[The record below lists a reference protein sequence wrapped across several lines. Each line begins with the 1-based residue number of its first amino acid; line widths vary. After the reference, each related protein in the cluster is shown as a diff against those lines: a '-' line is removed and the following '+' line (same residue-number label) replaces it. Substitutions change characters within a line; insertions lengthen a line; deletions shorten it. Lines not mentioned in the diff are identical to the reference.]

1 MLKKN
6 LIFVSLILS
15 SIILVGCI
23 DSSSNGVDPFEEEEE
38 VSGYDWNEYSK
49 KEKRGTVS
57 MGLKYLADNGIIIS
71 EDEDFYVDALDKV
84 YTDENMSYVPIA
96 IALKT
101 VGGLTE
107 TMKEPE

>member
-1 MLKKN
+1 MLKKS
-6 LIFVSLILS
+6 LIFMSIILS

-23 DSSSNGVDPFEEEEE
+23 DSSSNGVDPFEEE
-38 VSGYDWNEYSK
+38 VSGYEWHEYSK

-84 YTDENMSYVPIA
+84 YADENMSYVPIA

-101 VGGLTE
+101 VGSLTE